1 MAGAAGSPDS
11 QREPRPRAPFEPAL
25 RDVGPAPKP
34 ASELKARVVSA
45 LALGVVALLATWWGG
60 WPFALLWLA
69 AGLAIL
75 VGWPAMPRA
84 EPRRPLQ
91 TVLGA
96 GLIALLI
103 AYLLHL
109 PLWADAL
116 AAIGTIAAGLVVAAQ
131 SRDRAWAVGGF
142 AYA

>member
-45 LALGVVALLATWWGG
+45 LALGVVALLMTWWGG
-60 WPFALLWLA
+60 WPFALLWLS
-69 AGLAIL
+69 AGLAVL
-75 VGWPAMPRA
+75 LEWAAMTPTQPR
-84 EPRRPLQ
+84 PPFQ

-96 GLIALLI
+96 GPIALLI
-103 AYLLHL
+103 TDLLPF
-109 PLWADAL
+109 PL
-116 AAIGTIAAGLVVAAQ
+116 
-131 SRDRAWAVGGF
+131 RARR
-142 AYA
+142 